1 MYTNFVKLDYI
12 EFLILRNWEQSYLWS
27 SGIGPLVEWNLACAD
42 GEGAL
47 VLSVRSNDG
56 MPTIYS

>member
-42 GEGAL
+42 G
-47 VLSVRSNDG
+47 G
-56 MPTIYS
+56 MERCSGLISEI